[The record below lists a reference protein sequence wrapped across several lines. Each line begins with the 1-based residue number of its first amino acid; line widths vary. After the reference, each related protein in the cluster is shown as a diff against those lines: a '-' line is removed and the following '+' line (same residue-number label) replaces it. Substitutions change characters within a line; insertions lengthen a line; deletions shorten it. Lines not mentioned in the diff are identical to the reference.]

1 MLLAFSTLNIQSL
14 WLSVNTAGVPS
25 IKTRLNEAAESRI
38 ALKRKGGGGFLSPKQ
53 PFMLFSSP
61 PPLPHGFHNFSI
73 FASSPSLGPLSS
85 WLPHPGIDGP
95 GAWIVTTVFSQDH
108 PRPSP
113 KIISQPQNE
122 FTVLLIYQEMEY
134 KISESE
140 KKHDPISDLRSPKQ
154 HRHPEQIKSLPQN
167 ESGQTLS
174 SSGG

>member
-25 IKTRLNEAAESRI
+25 IKTPLNEAAESRI
-38 ALKRKGGGGFLSPKQ
+38 ALEGKEGGPWSQNSLSS
-53 PFMLFSSP
+53 FSSP
-61 PPLPHGFHNFSI
+61 PLPQAHGFHNFSI

-134 KISESE
+134 KIMESE
-140 KKHDPISDLRSPKQ
+140 KHDFQSK
-154 HRHPEQIKSLPQN
+154 EA
-167 ESGQTLS
+167 S
-174 SSGG
+174 SSSRADKISAAK

>member
-1 MLLAFSTLNIQSL
+1 MSHQSRPVL
-14 WLSVNTAGVPS
+14 
-25 IKTRLNEAAESRI
+25 TRLQSQELLSR
-38 ALKRKGGGGFLSPKQ
+38 GVGSPKQ
-53 PFMLFSSP
+53 LFMLFSSP
-61 PPLPHGFHNFSI
+61 LPSPLVDFIISI

-134 KISESE
+134 KIMESE
-140 KKHDPISDLRSPKQ
+140 KKHHPISDLRSPNH
-154 HRHPEQIKSLPQN
+154 HRHPEQIKSQPQN
-167 ESGQTLS
+167 ESRQTLS
-174 SSGG
+174 SDGGQKLEHFCAVYCFARFPGLIYRRHKF